1 MARDELNNE
10 YFEWL
15 YQFVCDERYT
25 KGLSY
30 RKHFVYFHSRSFEY
44 SIAMDSNRA
53 EDDSRSLGT
62 GQAGKYSDPAPP
74 CEKIRFLYGLYG
86 AGCYE

>member
-30 RKHFVYFHSRSFEY
+30 RKLFVYFHSRSFEY

-53 EDDSRSLGT
+53 EDGVDLR
-62 GQAGKYSDPAPP
+62 Y
-74 CEKIRFLYGLYG
+74 RFG
-86 AGCYE
+86 YE

>member
-30 RKHFVYFHSRSFEY
+30 RKLFVYLHSKSFEY

-53 EDDSRSLGT
+53 EDG
-62 GQAGKYSDPAPP
+62 
-74 CEKIRFLYGLYG
+74 
-86 AGCYE
+86 